1 MLKINNER
9 EDEMKELTTL
19 VALAGLCLSGCALP
33 TLPDAATATPAGA
46 TLSLEGQ
53 SRTLRTKIV
62 QLKQEVAVFE
72 VMLTDVERRAAMSQ
86 ISLSSLPNTEAM
98 PSASV
103 ASDTAPN
110 NADRLSVTVRPAP
123 GAMLPPAE
131 NKNAKVPQN

>member
-1 MLKINNER
+1 MRKL
-9 EDEMKELTTL
+9 MTAA
-19 VALAGLCLSGCALP
+19 ALAGLFLSGCALP
-33 TLPDAATATPAGA
+33 ILPGPTAAAPAGA

-86 ISLSSLPNTEAM
+86 ISLSSLPNTEAA
-98 PSASV
+98 PAGASV
-103 ASDTAPN
+103 AADAAPVRS

-123 GAMLPPAE
+123 GAAAPQPAD
-131 NKNAKVPQN
+131 NKNTRVPAR